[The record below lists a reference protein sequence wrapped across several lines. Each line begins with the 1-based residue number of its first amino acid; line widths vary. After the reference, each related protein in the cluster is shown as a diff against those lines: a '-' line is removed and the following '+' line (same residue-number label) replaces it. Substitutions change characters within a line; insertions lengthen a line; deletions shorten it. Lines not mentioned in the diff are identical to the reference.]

1 MARYKFDE
9 HVMASLNV
17 KNLFDE
23 KYYEN
28 VGFYNGVFWGGPRTV
43 SVGLEW
49 TL

>member
-1 MARYKFDE
+1 MFVALGGGDSFR
-9 HVMASLNV
+9 HLNV
-17 KNLFDE
+17 KNLFDQ

-28 VGFYNGVFWGGPRTV
+28 VGFYNGVFWGDPRTV